1 MEARDI
7 AGAVRALHRQRIAR
21 TARRADRNDTA
32 DRGAFHVDLIVIC
45 RTSLTANNDSRNRY
59 GTEINRVPRGTAA
72 CISTK
77 DIARNIR
84 LDRNGI
90 RISSPAARRT
100 AVHIGSDRAARQLH
114 GIRRCRARAGI
125 LSAKDIAADRTA
137 LNLDL
142 VPRYRTRAIAQTAGD
157 TVRRRTACHLDLIVR
172 DSART
177 ARTTGCDA
185 LGGCIGKCHIVVR
198 GTARS
203 CRAAV
208 YIGEARTATAHNG
221 TVLDGIART
230 VRDTAIAV
238 AADRAAR
245 DRQCVVLHG
254 AGRSTL
260 NLGTC
265 RSARHPAARNR
276 CLVIDGT
283 ARAASCDACAA
294 HIGHRRLCKAGFI
307 PLGIA
312 RHRLPADNIIG
323 GDGTADCCRIVLRRT
338 RTIRNAAI
346 DAAKGSARAADNG
359 VVVRS
364 LARRSGITDQ
374 SACNKGT

>member
-7 AGAVRALHRQRIAR
+7 AGTVRALHRQRIAR
-21 TARRADRNDTA
+21 TARRADRNDIA

-77 DIARNIR
+77 DITRNII

-114 GIRRCRARAGI
+114 GIRRCRARSGI
-125 LSAKDIAADRTA
+125 VSAKDIAADRTA

-177 ARTTGCDA
+177 ARTTAVMLWADA
-185 LGGCIGKCHIVVR
+185 
-198 GTARS
+198 
-203 CRAAV
+203 
-208 YIGEARTATAHNG
+208 
-221 TVLDGIART
+221 
-230 VRDTAIAV
+230 
-238 AADRAAR
+238 
-245 DRQCVVLHG
+245 
-254 AGRSTL
+254 
-260 NLGTC
+260 
-265 RSARHPAARNR
+265 SAN
-276 CLVIDGT
+276 VT
-283 ARAASCDACAA
+283 
-294 HIGHRRLCKAGFI
+294 
-307 PLGIA
+307 
-312 RHRLPADNIIG
+312 
-323 GDGTADCCRIVLRRT
+323 
-338 RTIRNAAI
+338 
-346 DAAKGSARAADNG
+346 
-359 VVVRS
+359 
-364 LARRSGITDQ
+364 
-374 SACNKGT
+374 